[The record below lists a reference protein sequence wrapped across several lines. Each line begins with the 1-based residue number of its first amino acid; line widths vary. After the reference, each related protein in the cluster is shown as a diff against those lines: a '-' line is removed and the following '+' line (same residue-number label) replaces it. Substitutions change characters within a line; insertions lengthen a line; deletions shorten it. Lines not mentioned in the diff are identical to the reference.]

1 MDLLGGYESD
11 SDGEVS
17 AAPASSAAHPH
28 PHPHPHPAP
37 SASDASAT
45 AADVRASPPA
55 PSAAFLAEVAQAT
68 IAPDHSTALPPGQ
81 VREAGVG
88 VRAETEDEKR
98 DRKRAKKEAKKESK
112 AAASASAASAKPKL
126 VLPSAAALMSGVSLT
141 AMGFGQSG
149 NEADSEPS
157 PPSSSAPRGPD
168 GKPRYNALPP
178 PASLLAGDKMSDAEA
193 WRMRPM
199 DMEAVKKRK
208 FSDFP
213 TPKPQ
218 ATSSSGAAAA
228 TAPAA
233 ATAAAKPSASSSSA
247 ERLFA
252 PPQVA
257 RSRANVS
264 TEDVGSVTYMHGFR
278 FHCAVLLGFLRSVFC
293 SSRTLCAV
301 RCVFVSNWSVAK
313 RRSTGASAG
322 TAAATDT
329 AAPAADQ
336 PRT

>member
-17 AAPASSAAHPH
+17 AALSSSSHPR
-28 PHPHPHPAP
+28 PQPLP
-37 SASDASAT
+37 SASDVSAT
-45 AADVRASPPA
+45 GADVRASPPA
-55 PSAAFLAEVAQAT
+55 PSAAFLAEVAEAT

-88 VRAETEDEKR
+88 VRAETEEEKR
-98 DRKRAKKEAKKESK
+98 ERKRQKKESKKEAK
-112 AAASASAASAKPKL
+112 AAAAAASAKPKL

-157 PPSSSAPRGPD
+157 PPASFAPRGPD

-178 PASLLAGDKMSDAEA
+178 PSSLIEGDKMSDADA
-193 WRMRPM
+193 WRMKPM

-213 TPKPQ
+213 TPAPAQ
-218 ATSSSGAAAA
+218 TASRSAAA
-228 TAPAA
+228 PASA
-233 ATAAAKPSASSSSA
+233 SAAAAKPSASSSSA
-247 ERLFA
+247 GRLFA

-264 TEDVGSVTYMHGFR
+264 TEDVG
-278 FHCAVLLGFLRSVFC
+278 
-293 SSRTLCAV
+293 
-301 RCVFVSNWSVAK
+301 
-313 RRSTGASAG
+313 
-322 TAAATDT
+322 
-329 AAPAADQ
+329 
-336 PRT
+336 